1 MNAICA
7 FAARPDA
14 FAAAP
19 TLPPRGSA
27 AQRPDTG
34 TSDWE
39 IGEILTL
46 SRRTFAK
53 HSQAILQKLAPANRT
68 QAVAI
73 ALRENI
79 IAP

>member
-1 MNAICA
+1 MRSPQLPRYHR
-7 FAARPDA
+7 AAR
-14 FAAAP
+14 
-19 TLPPRGSA
+19 RRNG
-27 AQRPDTG
+27 PDTG